1 MSPGER
7 SVRIVHLYPTILGLY
22 GDRGNALVLAHRARR
37 RGFRA
42 EVLVVAHG
50 EVIPVDG
57 DVYVLG
63 GGEDVAQI
71 AATDG
76 LRSDGGLARALG
88 EGAALLAVCAGLQ
101 VLGETFSASGSE
113 VQGLGLLDVTTGR
126 REVRAVGELVAD
138 PVGIPGLP
146 LLTGFENHGG
156 VTTLGPKA
164 TTLARVVSGV
174 GNGDGSGT
182 EGAVQGR
189 IVATYLHGPVLARN
203 PALADHLLALRLGPL
218 EPLSDPTVDR
228 LRAERLAAASR

>member
-7 SVRIVHLYPTILGLY
+7 TVRIVHVYPTILGLY

-37 RGFRA
+37 RGFST
-42 EVLVVAHG
+42 EVLEVAHG
-50 EVIPVDG
+50 QAIPVDG

-76 LRSDGGLARALG
+76 LRSDGGLARALDD
-88 EGAALLAVCAGLQ
+88 GAALLAVCAGLQ
-101 VLGETFSASGSE
+101 VLGETFTASGSQIE
-113 VQGLGLLDVTTGR
+113 GLGLLDVTTGR

-138 PVGIPGLP
+138 PVGLPGLAI
-146 LLTGFENHGG
+146 LTGFENHGG
-156 VTTLGPKA
+156 ATTLGPRA
-164 TTLARVVSGV
+164 VPLARVVSGV

-189 IVATYLHGPVLARN
+189 VVATYLHGPVLARN
-203 PALADHLLALRLGPL
+203 PALADHLLAMRLGPL

-228 LRAERLAAASR
+228 LRAERLASAER